1 MKRIEITY
9 FSDLLCIWAWF
20 AQPRIDEVRANF
32 GDRVVFVPRYCSVFG
47 DTARKIPAQWGDK
60 GSYDGFNAHLLHA
73 AQGFPELTVN
83 PEIWRSV
90 RPASSLSPHLM
101 LKAVELGATGGA
113 WDAAVTDAAALA
125 LRHAFFVD
133 ARDIADAGV
142 QRDLLAGAGVDLAV
156 IDAALASGAAHAAL
170 ASDYKDADA
179 LGVQG
184 SPTFILNDGRQKL
197 FGNIGYRILE
207 ANIEEL
213 LRAPDPDQAS
223 WC

>member
-1 MKRIEITY
+1 MPAIEINY

-20 AQPRIDEVRANF
+20 AQPRIDEVCAKY
-32 GDRVVFVPRYCSVFG
+32 GDRVRFVPRYCSVFG
-47 DTARKIPAQWGDK
+47 DTARKIPAAWADK
-60 GSYDGFNAHLLHA
+60 GSFDGFNAHLLHA
-73 AQGFPELTVN
+73 AAGFPELTVN
-83 PEIWRSV
+83 AQIWRSV
-90 RPASSLSPHLM
+90 RPASSLPAQLM
-101 LKAVELGATGGA
+101 LKAVECAGGETAT
-113 WDAAVTDAAALA
+113 AALA
-125 LRHAFFVD
+125 LRHAFFVE
-133 ARDIADAGV
+133 ARDVADRV
-142 QRDLLAGAGVDLAV
+142 VIDDVLAAAGVDLA
-156 IDAALASGAAHAAL
+156 AADCQLATGAAHAAL

>member
-1 MKRIEITY
+1 MQRIEISY

-20 AQPRIDEVRANF
+20 AQPRIDEIRARYA
-32 GDRVVFVPRYCSVFG
+32 DRVSIVPRFCSVFG
-47 DTARKIPAQWGDK
+47 DSARKIPAAWGDK
-60 GSYDGFNAHLLHA
+60 GGYAGFNAHLLHA
-73 AQGFPELTVN
+73 AAGFPETIVN
-83 PEIWRSV
+83 PEIWRGV
-90 RPASSLSPHLM
+90 RPASSLAPQLM
-101 LKAVELGATGGA
+101 LKAVQLGEAQGG
-113 WDAAVTDAAALA
+113 WDALRTEAATVA
-125 LRHAFFVD
+125 LRRAFFVE
-133 ARDIADAGV
+133 ARDIAAAPV
-142 QRDLLAGAGVDLAV
+142 QRAVLVAAGIDLGVT
-156 IDAALASGAAHAAL
+156 DALLASGAAHAAL

-213 LRAPDPDQAS
+213 LRAPEPDQAS

>member
-32 GDRVVFVPRYCSVFG
+32 GDRVTFVPRFCSVFG

-73 AQGFPELTVN
+73 AAGFPEITVN
-83 PEIWRSV
+83 AQIWRSV
-90 RPASSLSPHLM
+90 RPASSLSPQLL
-101 LKAVELGATGGA
+101 LKAVQLA
-113 WDAAVTDAAALA
+113 DAAVGSAHAEAAALA
-125 LRHAFFVD
+125 LRRAFFVE

-142 QRDLLAGAGVDLAV
+142 QREALAAAGADLAAV
-156 IDAALASGAAHAAL
+156 DALLGSGAAHAAL